1 MLNGKYVIIKKD
13 GQYTG
18 KTEISDEEY
27 NKLLNAANILEDF
40 NYLFFLGCNYEH
52 AKEAFL
58 KYDFSQ
64 FGVREI
70 DLFAVIHNALNA
82 ITTNLN
88 MWETYLKRKY
98 KEDKDIF
105 PFQNDQTLGKSYLG
119 LRDSEC
125 YDNNV
130 EYVVTKALRNMAAH
144 SEKPFSEIWYDDN
157 YKRHFAIHKC
167 TQPYMQTIVGLITLA
182 HVLSNI

>member
-40 NYLFFLGCNYEH
+40 IYLFFLGCNYEH
-52 AKEAFL
+52 AKEAFM

-64 FGVREI
+64 FVVREI
-70 DLFAVIHNALNA
+70 DIFAVIHNALNA

-105 PFQNDQTLGKSYLG
+105 PIQNNQTLGKSYLG
-119 LRDSEC
+119 LKDSEY
-125 YDNNV
+125 YDNNAPRLLQ
-130 EYVVTKALRNMAAH
+130 K
-144 SEKPFSEIWYDDN
+144 
-157 YKRHFAIHKC
+157 IHRLHLC
-167 TQPYMQTIVGLITLA
+167 RC
-182 HVLSNI
+182 NR

>member
-1 MLNGKYVIIKKD
+1 MF
-13 GQYTG
+13 
-18 KTEISDEEY
+18 
-27 NKLLNAANILEDF
+27 NI
-40 NYLFFLGCNYEH
+40 EH

-119 LRDSEC
+119 LRDSEY

-157 YKRHFAIHKC
+157 YKRYFSIHTDHLMKNDNLNKSGKE
-167 TQPYMQTIVGLITLA
+167 IVSKSEKDYFDVIEVIKRSYEIIDKL
-182 HVLSNI
+182 NIDLVNLLLKKNG